1 MSWKCCYAKKKGKM
15 EISTVKKMEKEALK
29 ESRIDFV
36 RLGMALFFMVAVLS
50 YSFLS
55 TGGIPNNMFLAIAA
69 LFGAYMAMNI
79 GANDV
84 ANNVGPAV
92 GSKALT
98 MGGAIVIAAIFEAGG
113 ALIAGGDVVKTIK
126 KGIID
131 ISAFGSN
138 TDSFIWAMMA
148 ALLAAAVWLNFATMA
163 KAPVSTTHSIVGGV
177 MGAGIAAAG
186 FSIVAWGT
194 MAKIAAS
201 WIISPILGG
210 VVAAI
215 FLFSIKKTMVYKED
229 KIKAAT
235 KWVPVFVA
243 IMSWAFVT
251 YLTLKGLKKIWPNIV
266 EILVF
271 LPDAKKPSF
280 LVAAI
285 FGLIVAGIVYMIVK
299 KRVAKKAST
308 IENSR
313 SGVNALFTVPLIF
326 AAGLLSFAHG
336 ANDVANAIGPLAAIN
351 DAVMTGGISS
361 KAEIPLWVMAV
372 GALGIAIGLGLYGPK
387 LIKTV
392 GSEITELDQM
402 RAFSV
407 AMAASITVIIA
418 SQLGLPVSSTHI
430 AVGGI
435 FGVGFLREY
444 LEDSDAKDNIA
455 TEKEAIVDEKK
466 LLKAFQGELKTLE
479 VKKDKQQSDYERVV
493 ELYKMIDKEETKI
506 KEAKKHLKSAKKVQY
521 VKRDAVK
528 KIIAAWVITV
538 PAAALLSA
546 LIYFMIRGIVL

>member
-1 MSWKCCYAKKKGKM
+1 M
-15 EISTVKKMEKEALK
+15 EIQTVKKMQKEAIK
-29 ESRIDFV
+29 SSAPDFY
-36 RLGMALFFMVAVLS
+36 RLGFALFFMVAVLT
-50 YSFLS
+50 YSFMS
-55 TGGIPNNMFLAIAA
+55 TGGIPNNVFLAIAA

-98 MGGAIVIAAIFEAGG
+98 MGGAIIIAAIFEAAG

-131 ISAFGSN
+131 IAAFGGN

-148 ALLAAAVWLNFATMA
+148 ALLAAALWLNFATMA

-186 FSIVAWGT
+186 FGIVAWGT
-194 MAKIAAS
+194 MGKIAAS
-201 WIISPILGG
+201 WVISPVLGG
-210 VVAAI
+210 IIAAS
-215 FLFSIKKTMVYKED
+215 FLLAIKKTMVFKEN
-229 KIKAAT
+229 KIEAAV

-251 YLTLKGLKKIWPNIV
+251 YLTLKGLKKVWPHIV
-266 EILVF
+266 DILIF
-271 LPDAKKPSF
+271 LPDTKKPTF
-280 LVAAI
+280 IVAAI
-285 FGLIVAGIVYMIVK
+285 FGLLIAVAVYFILRTTIIK
-299 KRVAKKAST
+299 QAST
-308 IENSR
+308 LENSR
-313 SGVNALFTVPLIF
+313 AGINMLFTVPLIF
-326 AAGLLSFAHG
+326 AAALLSFAHG

-361 KAEIPLWVMAV
+361 KAGIPLWVMAV
-372 GALGIAIGLGLYGPK
+372 GALCIAIGLALYGPK
-387 LIKTV
+387 LIRTV

-444 LEDSDAKDNIA
+444 LEGSEEKDDIA
-455 TEKEAIVDEKK
+455 HEKELIIDEKK
-466 LLKAFQGELKTLE
+466 QLKALNAELKTLE
-479 VKKDKQQSDYERVV
+479 SKEEKEKADYERIVD
-493 ELYKMIDKEETKI
+493 LYKMIDEEEQHLKVS
-506 KEAKKHLKSAKKVQY
+506 KKHLKSVQKVQY

-538 PAAALLSA
+538 PAAAVLSA
-546 LIYFMIRGIVL
+546 AIYFMIRGIVL